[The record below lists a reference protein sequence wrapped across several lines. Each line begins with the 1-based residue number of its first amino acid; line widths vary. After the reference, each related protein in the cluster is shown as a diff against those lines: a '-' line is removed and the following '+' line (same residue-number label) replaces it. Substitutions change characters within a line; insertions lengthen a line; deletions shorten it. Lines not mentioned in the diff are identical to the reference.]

1 MLNDKRPYEMEVTL
15 PFTIVV
21 TTSFKSVIALGKKIS
36 TCWAKNRTSQLQQG
50 PEKNGLKMPNME
62 NVQKLALAG
71 QNKEALWGIST
82 CWPNKCTTTIYNCN
96 MMPKRFTKMPQ
107 NAEKKSTNWP
117 VPGRRRE
124 LAICGISTRPPV
136 LTWLHTA
143 CNHSLQPQVQSTMV

>member
-1 MLNDKRPYEMEVTL
+1 MFNFVCGHEGFTKNQNIILRPIWALGT
-15 PFTIVV
+15 TIVV
-21 TTSFKSVIALGKKIS
+21 TTSFKLVIALGKKIS

-107 NAEKKSTNWP
+107 NAEKSRKMLKNVENQSGGGP
-117 VPGRRRE
+117 S
-124 LAICGISTRPPV
+124 LV
-136 LTWLHTA
+136 LEYILPTK
-143 CNHSLQPQVQSTMV
+143 NN